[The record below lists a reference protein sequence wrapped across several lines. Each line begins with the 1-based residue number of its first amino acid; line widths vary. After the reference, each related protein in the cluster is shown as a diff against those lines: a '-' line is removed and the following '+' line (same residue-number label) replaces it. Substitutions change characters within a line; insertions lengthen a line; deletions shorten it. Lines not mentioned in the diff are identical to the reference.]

1 MTMQTPLS
9 GCVIVSGM
17 PGAGKSTVTRL
28 AARLLPRAA
37 QVKADDLN
45 EMILSGRVWA
55 LGQPADEAARQQ
67 ELCERNLTSVAN
79 NFVDFGFTV
88 LMDELVRDRAE
99 LDLLLRL
106 TAPRPVALVTLA
118 PRIDVC
124 EHRNARRDPD
134 ESWQFDGYVELE
146 ATLWRE
152 LGDAGWWFDTSDLSP
167 EETAEQIVRDA
178 WTRGVIRK

>member
-1 MTMQTPLS
+1 M
-9 GCVIVSGM
+9 SGM

-45 EMILSGRVWA
+45 AMILSGRVWA
-55 LGQPADEAARQQ
+55 LGEPADEAARQQ
-67 ELCERNLTSVAN
+67 ELCERNLASLAN
-79 NFVDFGFTV
+79 NFVDVGFMV

-99 LDLLLRL
+99 LDLLLQL

-118 PRIDVC
+118 PRIAVC
-124 EHRNARRDPD
+124 EHRNATRDPA
-134 ESWQFDGYVELE
+134 EYFEFDGYVGLE
-146 ATLWRE
+146 ATLRRE
-152 LGDAGWWFDTSDLSP
+152 VGDAGWWFDTSDLGP
-167 EETAEQIVRDA
+167 EETAEQIVHEA